1 GIEVEAAPRCSR
13 GRRGNLQGTG
23 SGIARGRTGLSRSCG
38 GVISASQRCRRQNA
52 RAAAAGKSERRSK
65 NDTSACEHH
74 RPPLFCIPPWE
85 GRESQNV
92 PWTVLPRH
100 SSVNSTVAT
109 VDGSLQGYPRRI
121 PHGGERHHPSD
132 SNRLVAGVI
141 RIASPAPPAGGSASH
156 HVE

>member
-1 GIEVEAAPRCSR
+1 
-13 GRRGNLQGTG
+13 
-23 SGIARGRTGLSRSCG
+23 
-38 GVISASQRCRRQNA
+38 
-52 RAAAAGKSERRSK
+52 
-65 NDTSACEHH
+65 DTSACEHH

-156 HVE
+156 HVEPFYQRGEGHRGIDITFRHMHAETVRDQHHSDHQQE